1 MIEKVQ
7 GNHGHQGTGEIPP
20 GFGIQGAAQEGISA
34 ELVQQVAD
42 IISGKSVDVNV
53 VDQIIDDIVA
63 QLSVPE
69 LDEANA
75 VALGVD
81 LALLAALMK
90 INGEK
95 YKAQIDKALI
105 DKQNSDIDAQTKERL
120 AKLDETLKQMDKA
133 AKMNAFMKVFG
144 WLMVAVSIAIAAVTC
159 GAAGGLVVGAVLS
172 AAVALTFQ
180 VLNETGVME
189 KFTKA
194 VADLLKKMGVDDKT
208 AEIVAAVFVAVFEI
222 ALSLLTGKI
231 GGKLAAKANKI
242 FKAAMDAGLK
252 AGLTAE
258 QAYAKAMAAVA
269 KHTIMRTMKM
279 ATMALARILGSGEKA
294 LKIAKWVFEG
304 VMQAL
309 GIAGQAGSS
318 ATNFNYMM
326 AKSEET
332 LSKAQLKHLMKVL
345 DEMMEAL
352 EQIMQQLMSGDSDI
366 AKLLLTTDDTLRDMS
381 RRIPLSMA

>member
-1 MIEKVQ
+1 MANTVDGPS
-7 GNHGHQGTGEIPP
+7 GNGNVPA
-20 GFGIQGAAQEGISA
+20 GFNFGDVAQEGISA

-53 VDQIIDDIVA
+53 VDKIVDDIVA

-81 LALLAALMK
+81 LALLATLMK

-120 AKLDETLKQMDKA
+120 AKLDETLKKMDKA
-133 AKMNAFMKVFG
+133 AKMNTFMKVFG

-180 VLNETGVME
+180 VLSETGVMD

-194 VADLLKKMGVDDKT
+194 VSDLLKKMGVDDKT

-231 GGKLAAKANKI
+231 GGSAAANAGKI
-242 FKAAMDAGLK
+242 FKAAMKAGLK

-258 QAYAKAMAAVA
+258 QAYARAMTAVA
-269 KHTIMRTMKM
+269 KQTIMRTMKM
-279 ATMALARILGSGEKA
+279 ATMALAKMLKSGDA
-294 LKIAKWVFEG
+294 AVKIAKWTFEA
-304 VMQAL
+304 VTQAL
-309 GIAGQAGSS
+309 SIAGQAGSS

-326 AKSEET
+326 AKSDE
-332 LSKAQLKHLMKVL
+332 SKAKADLKMLMKAL
-345 DEMMEAL
+345 EEMMDSLEA
-352 EQIMQQLMSGDSDI
+352 IVQQLMNGDADI
-366 AKLLLTTDDTLRDMS
+366 AKILLSTDDTLRDMS
-381 RRIPLSMA
+381 RRIPPSWA

>member
-1 MIEKVQ
+1 MANAVDGPS
-7 GNHGHQGTGEIPP
+7 GNGNVPA
-20 GFGIQGAAQEGISA
+20 GFNFGDVAQDGISA

-42 IISGKSVDVNV
+42 IISGKSVDVNI
-53 VDQIIDDIVA
+53 VDKIVDDIVA

-81 LALLAALMK
+81 LALLAALLK

-95 YKAQIDKALI
+95 YKAEIDKALI

-120 AKLDETLKQMDKA
+120 AALDETLKQMDKA
-133 AKMNAFMKVFG
+133 AKMNTFMKVFG

-194 VADLLKKMGVDDKT
+194 VSDLLKKMGVDDKT

-231 GGKLAAKANKI
+231 GSSAASKAGKI
-242 FKAAMDAGLK
+242 FKTAMDAGLK
-252 AGLTAE
+252 AGLTTE

-269 KHTIMRTMKM
+269 KYTIMRTMKM
-279 ATMALARILGSGEKA
+279 ATMALAKMLKSGDA
-294 LKIAKWVFEG
+294 AVKIAKFAFEA
-304 VMQAL
+304 VTQAL
-309 GIAGQAGSS
+309 SIVGQAGSS
-318 ATNFNYMM
+318 AANFNYMM
-326 AKSEET
+326 AKSDET
-332 LSKAQLKHLMKVL
+332 KAKADLKHLMKVL

-381 RRIPLSMA
+381 RHIPPTMA